1 MTTYEL
7 TLRDGE
13 AFPGNK
19 ELCGDAIAFE
29 PKARDSE
36 CDLILARKHSK
47 RIEQAASVQ
56 DVKALLWLFDGL
68 FAVPLK
74 KGHSQ

>member
-7 TLRDGE
+7 TLRDG
-13 AFPGNK
+13 
-19 ELCGDAIAFE
+19 
-29 PKARDSE
+29 
-36 CDLILARKHSK
+36 SK

-56 DVKALLWLFDGL
+56 DVKVLLWMFDAL

-74 KGHSQ
+74 KGQTQC